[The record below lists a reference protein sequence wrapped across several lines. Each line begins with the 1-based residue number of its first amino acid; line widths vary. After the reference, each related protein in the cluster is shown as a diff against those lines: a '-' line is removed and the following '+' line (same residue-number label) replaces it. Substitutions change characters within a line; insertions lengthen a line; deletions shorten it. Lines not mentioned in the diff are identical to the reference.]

1 MSINFMQGLGIVFI
15 VLGALLAVGLNWLGV
30 WAVSVGI
37 LLVII
42 GLYLARNIFD
52 KKFRDESRF
61 IHDNNQSD
69 D

>member
-1 MSINFMQGLGIVFI
+1 MQGLGIVFI

-30 WAVSVGI
+30 WAISVGI
-37 LLVII
+37 LLVIL

-52 KKFRDESRF
+52 NEFRDESKF
-61 IHDNNQSD
+61 IHDNNHSD